1 MQTQITSRR
10 TDLNSD
16 LRDHIEDRIA
26 KLERFYDGIVKVQ
39 VTLDESNAP
48 SEDKVAQINVD
59 VYQKRLTADAEGST
73 YEEAVN
79 RCADRVRRQLKEYK
93 AKLRSRDKDAHR

>member
-10 TDLNSD
+10 TDLNDD
-16 LRDHIEDRIA
+16 LRAHIERQIA
-26 KLERFYDGIVKVQ
+26 KFERFYDGIVKTHV
-39 VTLDESNAP
+39 VLDESNAP

-59 VYQKRLTADAEGST
+59 VYQKRLTADAEAAT
-73 YEEAVN
+73 YEDAVN

-93 AKLRSRDKDAHR
+93 AKLRSKDKDAHR